1 MSVGPAASLLDPDAI
16 GHEELRRFWN
26 WLLILGII
34 LVVLGVIALG
44 CIPWVTEAFVIY
56 YGLVLIFSG
65 IVGGVQAT
73 RFRRGAAF
81 FLGLLSAVLDVVV
94 GFLMLTYTWDAAAIM
109 TLLLAAFFLVT
120 GLFRIFTS
128 LSWRFPN
135 WGWSLLAGVV
145 SVMLWVAIWRRWPLS
160 TYWAV
165 GLFVGL
171 ELLFRGWALIMLS
184 LAARRLSAKLGQPAA

>member
-1 MSVGPAASLLDPDAI
+1 MSVGPESPLLDPHVT
-16 GHEELRRFWN
+16 GHEDLRRFWN

-44 CIPWVTEAFVIY
+44 CVPLVTEAFVIY

-65 IVGGVQAT
+65 VVGGVQAF

-94 GFLMLTYTWDAAAIM
+94 GLLMLNYTWEAAAIL
-109 TLLLAAFFLVT
+109 TLLLGAFFLVT
-120 GLFRIFTS
+120 GLFRILTS
-128 LSWRFPN
+128 VSWRFPN

-145 SVMLWVAIWRRWPLS
+145 SVMLGLAIWRRWPLD
-160 TYWAV
+160 TYWVV

-171 ELLFRGWALIMLS
+171 EMLFRGWALVMLS
-184 LAARRLSAKLGQPAA
+184 LAARQLSAKPGQPAA

>member
-1 MSVGPAASLLDPDAI
+1 MTVGPSSPLLDPEFA

-34 LVVLGVIALG
+34 LVVVGVIDLG
-44 CIPWVTEAFVIY
+44 FVPWVTEAFVIY
-56 YGLVLIFSG
+56 YGLVLLFSG
-65 IVGGVQAT
+65 VVGGVQAF

-94 GFLMLTYTWDAAAIM
+94 GLLMLNYTWDAAAIM

-120 GLFRIFTS
+120 GLFRILTS
-128 LSWRFPN
+128 ISWRFPN

-145 SVMLWVAIWRRWPLS
+145 SVLLGLAIWRRWPLS
-160 TYWAV
+160 IYWTV

-171 ELLFRGWALIMLS
+171 EMLFRGWALIMLS
-184 LAARRLSAKLGQPAA
+184 LAARRLTAKAGQPGA